1 MPDIRRQLLAA
12 FDLEH
17 REHLQAIRQALR
29 SGGEADA
36 REIFRRAHSLK
47 GAARAVDLP
56 AVETQAH
63 ALESL
68 CAELM
73 DGGRTLDA
81 DTIATLESLL
91 DAVEDAAAAAYAPP
105 APKPT
110 AATAVQPATDE
121 TVELVRIDVESVAG
135 LSRAMQTLSGDV
147 LDHGAIDEDL
157 RRLAADARRLERGW
171 RESRSGAGAAER

>member
-17 REHLQAIRQALR
+17 REHLQAIRQALGT
-29 SGGEADA
+29 GGAADT

-56 AVETQAH
+56 AVEEKAH

-68 CAELM
+68 CAELT

-81 DTIATLESLL
+81 ETIAALEVLL
-91 DAVEDAAAAAYAPP
+91 DAVEDARAA
-105 APKPT
+105 
-110 AATAVQPATDE
+110 
-121 TVELVRIDVESVAG
+121 L
-135 LSRAMQTLSGDV
+135 
-147 LDHGAIDEDL
+147 
-157 RRLAADARRLERGW
+157 ARR
-171 RESRSGAGAAER
+171 